1 MNVERMQ
8 TLTKEL
14 IAIDSTSGRE
24 GQIVDYLTTYLSEAG
39 LTVRQF
45 EVTSGRHNILATW
58 EQDTHPTILF
68 NTHIDTV
75 AGHSGPYED
84 ELRIYGRGACDT
96 HGVLAAQLEALHDL
110 KGEGRKGLG
119 LLLVVGEEISH
130 DGAIHAGRC
139 PEVQEPSV
147 LIVGEP
153 TENRLMKSQKGRLKG
168 DLTVHGIEGHSGYPE
183 AFDSA
188 VEKLG
193 RFLNRLWQADWLVSK
208 SDEGNTVNVTI
219 LEPSGPDNQIPG
231 RAKVRLLF
239 RCAEPAHH
247 VEKKV
252 LALFREASGALPDR
266 PGGHPHFDLKWDSAR
281 NDPVTHLATLPDFDL
296 GTAAYNTDIA
306 YFGWNSC
313 ATFLLGPGSI
323 LQAHRDLHGDD
334 WLSAEWILKEEQIR
348 GVELYKKL
356 VREVRVRDNSY

>member
-24 GQIVDYLTTYLSEAG
+24 GPIVDYLTTYLQKAG
-39 LTVRQF
+39 LHVQQF
-45 EVTSGRHNILATW
+45 EVTPGRHNILATC
-58 EQDTHPTILF
+58 EQDTHPNIFF

-75 AGHSGPYED
+75 AGHYGPYED
-84 ELRIYGRGACDT
+84 KLRIYGRGACDT

-110 KGEGRKGLG
+110 QSEGRKGLG

-139 PEVQEPSV
+139 SEVQEPSV

-153 TENRLMKSQKGRLKG
+153 TENRLMQSQKGRLKG

-193 RFLNRLWQADWLVSK
+193 RFLNRLWQADWVARK
-208 SDEGNTVNVTI
+208 SDEGTTVNVTI

-231 RAKVRLLF
+231 RARVRLLF
-239 RCAEPAHH
+239 RCAEPTHH

-252 LALFREASGALPDR
+252 LALLQEVSHRLPALA
-266 PGGHPHFDLKWDSAR
+266 GEKPHFEVEWDPAR
-281 NDPVTHLATLPDFDL
+281 NDPVTHLATLPGFDS

-306 YFGWNSC
+306 YFGWKSC
-313 ATFLLGPGSI
+313 TTFLLGPGSI
-323 LQAHRDLHGDD
+323 LQAHTDLHGDD

-348 GVELYKKL
+348 GVELYKRL
-356 VREVRVRDNSY
+356 VREVRVRDNS